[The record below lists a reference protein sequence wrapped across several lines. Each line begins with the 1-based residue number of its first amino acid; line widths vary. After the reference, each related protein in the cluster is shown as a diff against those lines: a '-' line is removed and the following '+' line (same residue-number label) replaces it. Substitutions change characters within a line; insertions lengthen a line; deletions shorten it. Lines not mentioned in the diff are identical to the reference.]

1 MKSERDESRSYS
13 IRRLLSWLRVYPG
26 KLTLFRARKQAL
38 FSSHAPDKGWG
49 RLVTGGL
56 EIKAV
61 PGDHLGMLQ
70 EPLVRVLAQQLR
82 DCLDKEQNETGS

>member
-1 MKSERDESRSYS
+1 MQD
-13 IRRLLSWLRVYPG
+13 
-26 KLTLFRARKQAL
+26 F

-49 RLVTGGL
+49 RLAAGGL

-61 PGDHLGMLQ
+61 SGDHLGMLQ

-82 DCLDKEQNETGS
+82 DCLDKEQSEKGE